1 MEHFLCFNTSSGNR
15 TNGAEFKHK
24 QQESREGGR
33 VRARERVNNRE
44 RERERGDEG
53 GAARERE

>member
-1 MEHFLCFNTSSGNR
+1 MEHFLCFNTNAGNR

-33 VRARERVNNRE
+33 VRAS
-44 RERERGDEG
+44 
-53 GAARERE
+53 AREREGERASEKEGHVSE